1 LGYCFVCDRGSAPH
15 RTGGGNYLRLW
26 AGISQVLFGKWGL
39 PLRSVPQKECTVQL
53 SQRLAGMTDK
63 QWTEGLWRKLNIVQD
78 FDLIAQRYKHGRT

>member
-1 LGYCFVCDRGSAPH
+1 LPKNQRGLC
-15 RTGGGNYLRLW
+15 RRL
-26 AGISQVLFGKWGL
+26 
-39 PLRSVPQKECTVQL
+39 TVQL